1 MHRGGD
7 DGHFPYDAATADPFA
22 LVNDLMSG
30 LKHYSIL
37 HHLRC
42 SARPLAV
49 PDNCLGYSSDSTMH
63 PAVGAVYY
71 SLELCTYSSLSDKTN
86 RTSMSFYGGSLPV
99 YY

>member
-22 LVNDLMSG
+22 SVNDLMPG
-30 LKHYSIL
+30 PKHYSIL

-49 PDNCLGYSSDSTMH
+49 SENCLGYSSDSTMH
-63 PAVGAVYY
+63 PAVGAVYH
-71 SLELCTYSSLSDKTN
+71 SLELGTNSSLSVKTS

-99 YY
+99 